1 VSAAV
6 TVESLTKRFGQT
18 TAVEDLSFEAHE
30 GKVVGFLGPNG
41 AGKTTTL
48 RALLGLV
55 APTSGRAMIAGRPY
69 RELADPAREVGAVLE
84 NARFH
89 PGRSGR
95 NHLRVLAA
103 AAVVP
108 DARVDEVLA
117 MVGLSD
123 DAGRRVGGYSL
134 GMRQRLSLAA
144 ALLGDPRVL
153 ILDEPANGLDPQGI
167 RWLRDVLRSL
177 AGEGRA
183 VLVSS
188 HVLAEIAQTVDDV
201 VVIGRGKLLAQ
212 ASVGELTR
220 RTSAGVRVRT
230 PDPVRLAEVL
240 RAEGADLQ
248 AGQDGSLLI
257 RGIDPARVGA
267 VAAANGVVLQELT
280 QLESTLEDVFLELTG
295 DSSLAAPAAP
305 GGLPGVPPAPTGE
318 GGATR

>member
-1 VSAAV
+1 MSAAV

-18 TAVEDLSFEAHE
+18 TAVEDLSFEVPE

-55 APTSGRAMIAGRPY
+55 APSSGRAIIAGRLY

-89 PGRSGR
+89 PGRSAR

-103 AAVVP
+103 AARVP
-108 DARVDEVLA
+108 DTRADEVLG
-117 MVGLSD
+117 MVGLLD

-144 ALLGDPRVL
+144 AMLGDPRVL

-212 ASVGELTR
+212 APVGELTR
-220 RTSAGVRVRT
+220 KASAGVRVRT
-230 PDPVRLAEVL
+230 SDPAKLVEVL
-240 RAEGADLQ
+240 RAEGANVE
-248 AGQDGSLLI
+248 AGQDGTLLI
-257 RGIDPARVGA
+257 RGIDPARVGEL
-267 VAAANGVVLQELT
+267 AASNGIVLQELT
-280 QLESTLEDVFLELTG
+280 QLGATLEDVFLELTG
-295 DSSLAAPAAP
+295 DSSLASPAAP
-305 GGLPGVPPAPTGE
+305 GVPGAPPAPTGE
-318 GGATR
+318 RANR

>member
-1 VSAAV
+1 MSAAV
-6 TVESLTKRFGQT
+6 TVESLTKRFGET

>member
-18 TAVEDLSFEAHE
+18 TAVEDLSFEVPE

-55 APTSGRAMIAGRPY
+55 APSSGRAIIAGRLY

-89 PGRSGR
+89 PGRSAR

-103 AAVVP
+103 AARVP
-108 DARVDEVLA
+108 DTRADEVLG
-117 MVGLSD
+117 MVGLLD

-144 ALLGDPRVL
+144 AMLGDPRVL

-212 ASVGELTR
+212 APVGELTR
-220 RTSAGVRVRT
+220 KASAGVRVRT
-230 PDPVRLAEVL
+230 SDPAKLVEVL
-240 RAEGADLQ
+240 RAEGANVE
-248 AGQDGSLLI
+248 AGQDGTLLI
-257 RGIDPARVGA
+257 RGIDPARVGEL
-267 VAAANGVVLQELT
+267 AASNGIVLQELT
-280 QLESTLEDVFLELTG
+280 QLGATLEDVFLELTG
-295 DSSLAAPAAP
+295 DSSLASPAAP
-305 GGLPGVPPAPTGE
+305 GVPGAPPAPTGE
-318 GGATR
+318 RANR

>member
-6 TVESLTKRFGQT
+6 TVESLTKRFGET

-89 PGRSGR
+89 PGRNGR

-305 GGLPGVPPAPTGE
+305 GVLPGVPPAPTGE
-318 GGATR
+318 GGAKR